1 MTDISR
7 IPEIQDWIDIVE
19 NDTYKCSKDQK
30 LLVKHVKKC
39 FKNEKI

>member
-30 LLVKHVKKC
+30 LLVKHFVYQPPLH
-39 FKNEKI
+39 IV